1 MNFIFISPHSP
12 RNYWLFCDRLKKNGV
27 TVLGIGDVSYDSL
40 EKHVKDS
47 LTEYYYVESL
57 HDYDKMFRAVAFLS
71 FKYGKIDWLESHN
84 ELFIQQDARLR
95 EDFNIKTGLHPAD
108 IERFRL
114 KSAMKPF
121 YRNAHIAVPRY
132 ADIPTIREAKAFAR
146 KVGYPV
152 IVKPN
157 SGTGAKDVQLIKT
170 PTELEW
176 FFWEKTTASYIMEE
190 YVHGNIYSYD
200 AVINSDGD
208 PLFES
213 MTAWPPSIMEIV
225 EKQLDFSYYVA
236 AEIPEDLRNAGRAAV
251 RSFGVR
257 GRFVHIEFFRLTED
271 QPPLGVEGELVALE
285 INLRPPRGYA
295 VDMMNFAHSTD
306 AYKIWADMVT
316 INRCIVPRRTDHRF
330 CVFAGRRSSHA
341 YLHSHPEI
349 IERYKTS
356 LVLQEAIPP
365 QLQLQMGNYMYAA
378 RTKTKEEAA
387 EFIRFV
393 QSQFSESGQAR
404 RLLLKD
410 LKPGMVLVQPIVLL
424 DGKILMETGTRMTEF
439 VISLLRDPA
448 YMKKVLPEGV
458 SLDEMMLT
466 VNVPEEIKTVSVEDH
481 PQAELE
487 ESPYANL
494 PPPDPKN
501 DKILDVDYVRTY
513 LEVFREL
520 EQLLNPN
527 TIHRGLNL
535 DALGQ
540 LISDRKLASLCNDS
554 MAITQIHNM
563 DCEGSYLIHHSL
575 HVAILAGLMGK
586 WMHWPRESYERL
598 LLAGLLHDVGKL
610 KIAKDILNKPGKLS
624 LSEMKIMQNHSTY
637 GVEILAKSGL
647 STESDLIAGV
657 LQHHERCDGSGY
669 PSGLKGDMISPFG
682 KILAILDIY
691 DAMATNRVYAHKVSP
706 FDIFDR
712 LNTDMMAGKLDETYC
727 VMFMREIGRALTGNW
742 VLLNSGEKAKIIYID
757 QSHTH
762 SLPIVQ
768 TTAGQFYDLSTDDTM
783 KIEELLTI
791 KEATSEK

>member
-27 TVLGIGDVSYDSL
+27 NVLGVGDIPYDSL
-40 EKHVKDS
+40 EKHVKDA

-57 HDYDKMFRAVAFLS
+57 QDYDKMFRAVAFLS
-71 FKYGKIDWLESHN
+71 FKYGKIDWIESHN
-84 ELFIQQDARLR
+84 ELFIEQDARLR
-95 EDFNIKTGLHPAD
+95 EDFNIKTGLQTAD

-121 YRNAHIAVPRY
+121 YRTAHIAVPRY

-152 IVKPN
+152 IVKPDM
-157 SGTGAKDVQLIKT
+157 GAGAKDVQLIET

-176 FFWEKTTASYIMEE
+176 FFWEKSTTPYIMEE

-200 AVINSDGD
+200 AVINLDGD

-225 EKQLDFSYYVA
+225 AKQLDFSYYVA
-236 AEIPEDLRNAGRAAV
+236 AEIPDDLRNAGRAAV
-251 RSFGVR
+251 RSFGIR

-271 QPPLGVEGELVALE
+271 QPPLGAEGDLVGLE

-316 INRCIVPRRTDHRF
+316 INKCIVPRRSDHRF
-330 CVFAGRRSSHA
+330 CVFAGRRSRHA
-341 YLHSHPEI
+341 YLHSHAEI
-349 IERYKTS
+349 IERYKS
-356 LVLQEAIPP
+356 NLVLQEAIPAN
-365 QLQLQMGNYMYAA
+365 LHAQMGNYMFAA
-378 RTKTKEEAA
+378 RMKTKEEAT

-393 QSQFSESGQAR
+393 QSQFSESGSAH

-424 DGKILMETGTRMTEF
+424 DGQILMEVGTRMTEF

-448 YMKKVLPEGV
+448 YMKKVLPEGT

-481 PQAELE
+481 AQAELADA
-487 ESPYANL
+487 PYANM
-494 PPPDPKN
+494 PPPDPKT
-501 DKILDVDYVRTY
+501 DKLLDADYVRTY
-513 LEVFREL
+513 QEVFREL

-540 LISDRKLASLCNDS
+540 MISDRKLASLCNDS

-586 WMHWPRESYERL
+586 WMRWPRESYERL

-610 KIAKDILNKPGKLS
+610 KISKDILNKPGKLS

-647 STESDLIAGV
+647 STESDLITGV
-657 LQHHERCDGSGY
+657 LQHHERGDGSGY

-712 LNTDMMAGKLDETYC
+712 LAMDMMAGKLDEAYC
-727 VMFMREIGRALTGNW
+727 VMFMRELGHALTGNW
-742 VLLNSGEKAKIIYID
+742 VRLSSGEKAKIIYID
-757 QSHTH
+757 QSRTN

-768 TTAGQFYDLSTDDTM
+768 TTEGKFYDLSSDDTK

-791 KEATSEK
+791 KEATIG

>member
-27 TVLGIGDVSYDSL
+27 NVLGVGDIPYDSL
-40 EKHVKDS
+40 EKHVKDA

-57 HDYDKMFRAVAFLS
+57 QDYDKMFRAVAFLS
-71 FKYGKIDWLESHN
+71 FKYGKIDWIESHN
-84 ELFIQQDARLR
+84 ELFIEQDARLR
-95 EDFNIKTGLHPAD
+95 EDFNIKTGLQTAD

-121 YRNAHIAVPRY
+121 YRTAHIAVPRY

-152 IVKPN
+152 IVKPDM
-157 SGTGAKDVQLIKT
+157 GAGAKDVQLIET

-176 FFWEKTTASYIMEE
+176 FFWEKSTTPYIMEE

-200 AVINSDGD
+200 AVINLDGD

-225 EKQLDFSYYVA
+225 AKQLDFSYYVA
-236 AEIPEDLRNAGRAAV
+236 AEIPDDLRNAGRAAV
-251 RSFGVR
+251 RSFGIR

-271 QPPLGVEGELVALE
+271 QPPLGAEGDLVGLE

-316 INRCIVPRRTDHRF
+316 INKCIVPRRSDHRF
-330 CVFAGRRSSHA
+330 CVFAGRRSRHA
-341 YLHSHPEI
+341 YLHSHAEI
-349 IERYKTS
+349 IERYKS
-356 LVLQEAIPP
+356 NLVLQEAIPAN
-365 QLQLQMGNYMYAA
+365 LHAQMGNYMFAA
-378 RTKTKEEAA
+378 RMKTKEEAT
-387 EFIRFV
+387 EFIRYV
-393 QSQFSESGQAR
+393 QAQFSESGQAH

-424 DGKILMETGTRMTEF
+424 DGQILMEVGTRMTEF

-448 YMKKVLPEGV
+448 YMKKVLPEGT

-466 VNVPEEIKTVSVEDH
+466 VNVPEEIKSVSVEDH
-481 PQAELE
+481 AQAELADA
-487 ESPYANL
+487 PYANM
-494 PPPDPKN
+494 PPPDPKT
-501 DKILDVDYVRTY
+501 DKLLDADYVRTY
-513 LEVFREL
+513 QEVFREL

-540 LISDRKLASLCNDS
+540 MISDRKLASLCNDS

-586 WMHWPRESYERL
+586 WMRWPRESYERL

-610 KIAKDILNKPGKLS
+610 KISKDILNKPGKLS

-647 STESDLIAGV
+647 STESDLITGV
-657 LQHHERCDGSGY
+657 LQHHERGDGSGY

-712 LNTDMMAGKLDETYC
+712 LTTDMRAGKIDETYC
-727 VMFMREIGRALTGNW
+727 ALFMREIGHALTGNW
-742 VLLNSGEKAKIIYID
+742 VRLNSGEKAKIIYIE
-757 QSHTH
+757 QNRTNA
-762 SLPIVQ
+762 LPIVQ
-768 TTAGQFYDLSTDDTM
+768 TTEGKFYDLSSDETK

-791 KEATSEK
+791 KEATIG

>member
-27 TVLGIGDVSYDSL
+27 NVLGVGDIPYDSL
-40 EKHVKDS
+40 EKHVKDA

-57 HDYDKMFRAVAFLS
+57 QDYDKMFRAVAFLS
-71 FKYGKIDWLESHN
+71 FKYGKIDWIESHN
-84 ELFIQQDARLR
+84 ELFIEQDARLR
-95 EDFNIKTGLHPAD
+95 EDFNIKTGLQTAD

-121 YRNAHIAVPRY
+121 YRTAHIATARY

-152 IVKPN
+152 IVKPDA
-157 SGTGAKDVQLIKT
+157 GAGAKDVQLIET

-176 FFWEKTTASYIMEE
+176 FFWEKSTTPYIMEE

-200 AVINSDGD
+200 AVINLDGD

-225 EKQLDFSYYVA
+225 AKQLDFSYYVA
-236 AEIPEDLRNAGRAAV
+236 AEIPDDLRNAGRAAV
-251 RSFGVR
+251 RTFGVR
-257 GRFVHIEFFRLTED
+257 GRFVHMEFFRLTED
-271 QPPLGVEGELVALE
+271 QPPLGAEGDLVGLE

-295 VDMMNFAHSTD
+295 VDMMNFAHSID

-316 INRCIVPRRTDHRF
+316 INKCIVPRRSDHRF
-330 CVFAGRRSSHA
+330 CVFAARRNNHA
-341 YLHSHPEI
+341 YLHSHADI
-349 IERYKTS
+349 IERYKPDI
-356 LVLQEAIPP
+356 VLNEAIPP
-365 QLQLQMGNYMYAA
+365 QLHAQMGNYMYAA
-378 RTKTKEEAA
+378 RMRTKEEVT
-387 EFIRFV
+387 EFIRYV
-393 QSQFSESGQAR
+393 QSQFSESGQMH

-410 LKPGMVLVQPIVLL
+410 LKPGMVLAQPIVLV

-439 VISLLRDPA
+439 VISLLRDPN
-448 YMKKVLPEGV
+448 YMKQALPEGV
-458 SLDEMMLT
+458 SLDDMMLT
-466 VNVPEEIKTVSVEDH
+466 VNVPEEIQSVSVEDH
-481 PQAELE
+481 AQAEMADA
-487 ESPYANL
+487 PYQNM
-494 PPPDPKN
+494 PPPDPKT
-501 DKILDVDYVRTY
+501 DKLLDEDYVRTY
-513 LEVFREL
+513 LEVFRDL

-554 MAITQIHNM
+554 IAITQIHNI

-657 LQHHERCDGSGY
+657 LQHHERGDGSGY

-682 KILAILDIY
+682 KIIAILDIY

-712 LNTDMMAGKLDETYC
+712 LTMDMRAGKIDETYC
-727 VMFMREIGRALTGNW
+727 ALFMREIGHALTGNW
-742 VLLNSGEKAKIIYID
+742 VRLNSGEKAKIIYIE
-757 QSHTH
+757 QNRTNA
-762 SLPIVQ
+762 LPIVQ
-768 TTAGQFYDLSTDDTM
+768 TTEGKFYDLSSDETK

-791 KEATSEK
+791 KEATIG

>member
-12 RNYWLFCDRLKKNGV
+12 RNYWLFCDRLKKNGAN
-27 TVLGIGDVSYDSL
+27 VLGIGDTPYDSL
-40 EKHVKDS
+40 EKHIQDA

-57 HDYDKMFRAVAFLS
+57 QDYDKMFRAVAFLS
-71 FKYGKIDWLESHN
+71 FKYGKIDWIESHN
-84 ELFIQQDARLR
+84 ELFIEQDARLR
-95 EDFNIKTGLHPAD
+95 EDFNIKTGMHTED

-121 YRNAHIAVPRY
+121 YRSAHIPVPRF
-132 ADIPTIREAKAFAR
+132 AFIPSIKEAKAFAR

-152 IVKPN
+152 IVKPDMGAN
-157 SGTGAKDVQLIKT
+157 AKDVQLIGT

-176 FFWEKTTASYIMEE
+176 FFWEKSAATYIMEE

-200 AVINSDGD
+200 AVINLDGE

-213 MTAWPPSIMEIV
+213 MAAWPPSIMDIV
-225 EKQLDFSYYVA
+225 AKQLDFSYYIA
-236 AEIPEDLRNAGRAAV
+236 AEMPDDLRAAGRAAI
-251 RSFGVR
+251 RTFGIK
-257 GRFVHIEFFRLTED
+257 GRFVHMEFFRLTQD
-271 QPPLGVEGELVALE
+271 QPPLGAEGELVGLE

-295 VDMMNFAHSTD
+295 VDMMNYAHATD

-316 INRCIVPRRTDHRF
+316 INQFVVPKRTDHRF
-330 CVFAGRRSSHA
+330 CVFAGRRSRHA
-341 YLHSHPEI
+341 YLHSHAEI
-349 IERYKTS
+349 IERYKPN
-356 LVLQEAIPP
+356 LVLHEAIPTP
-365 QLQLQMGNYMYAA
+365 LHAQMGNYMYSA
-378 RTKTKEEAA
+378 RLQSKEEAT

-393 QSQFSESGQAR
+393 QSQFSESGHTR
-404 RLLLKD
+404 SVPLKD
-410 LKPGMVLVQPIVLL
+410 LAPGMVLAQPIILV

-439 VISLLRDPA
+439 VISLLRDPN
-448 YMKKVLPEGV
+448 YMKKALPEGV
-458 SLDEMMLT
+458 SLDDMMLT
-466 VNVPEEIKTVSVEDH
+466 VNVPQEIDSVSVEDH

-501 DKILDVDYVRTY
+501 DKILDEDYVRTY
-513 LEVFREL
+513 LTVFREL

-540 LISDRKLASLCNDS
+540 LISDRQLASLCNDS

-563 DCEGSYLIHHSL
+563 DCEGSYLLHHSL

-586 WMHWPRESYERL
+586 WMHWPRETYERL

-610 KIAKDILNKPGKLS
+610 RISKDILNKPGKLS

-637 GVEILAKSGL
+637 GMEILARSGL
-647 STESDLIAGV
+647 STETDLIAGV

-669 PSGLKGDMISPFG
+669 PSGLKSDMISPFG

-691 DAMATNRVYAHKVSP
+691 DAMATNRVYAHKASP

-712 LNTDMMAGKLDETYC
+712 LATDMLAGKIDETYC
-727 VMFMREIGRALTGNW
+727 VLFIREMGHALIGNW
-742 VLLNSGEKAKIIYID
+742 VRLSSGEKAKIIYID
-757 QSHTH
+757 QNKTN

-768 TTAGQFYDLSTDDTM
+768 TTTGEFFDLSTDETK

-791 KEATSEK
+791 KEATLG